1 MAKLTRI
8 LTAITATCGLL
19 AFSAAAAD
27 DSPFRM
33 DKKLFKS
40 RVKVV
45 ALSPIDAAP
54 ALQMPDSAEVIVQG
68 EITKHLEKR
77 GYEVIPASVLR
88 TLRATMEQQVG
99 GVQNA
104 STGQVDNARTQA
116 VREHSYREL
125 MFRYPVDAVVAIRLQ
140 VVNAEYEADRAK
152 WDGAKQ
158 RVKNKG
164 SGRFKG
170 TIAASSVSISIF
182 DRNEKLLFTN
192 RGGLEVLLER
202 RRQQF
207 FPLPPE
213 NYFQDEKRIRDAAKK
228 AVKPL

>member
-1 MAKLTRI
+1 MAKLTRVPAGI
-8 LTAITATCGLL
+8 TAICVLL
-19 AFSAAAAD
+19 AFPAAAAD

-33 DKKLFKS
+33 DKKVFKQQ
-40 RVKVV
+40 VKMV

-54 ALQMPDSAEVIVQG
+54 VVQMPDSAEAIIQE
-68 EITKHLEKR
+68 EITKRLEKR

-88 TLRATMEQQVG
+88 NIRATMEQQVG

-104 STGQVDNARTQA
+104 STGQIDMARTRA

-125 MFRYPVDAVVAIRLQ
+125 MFRYPVDAIVAIRIQ
-140 VVNAEYEADRAK
+140 VVKAEYENDRAR
-152 WDGAKQ
+152 WDGTRQ
-158 RVKNKG
+158 RVQNKG
-164 SGRFKG
+164 SGKFKG

-182 DRNEKLLFTN
+182 DRREKLLFTN

-202 RRQQF
+202 NRQQLI
-207 FPLPPE
+207 PLPPE
-213 NYFQDEKRIRDAAKK
+213 TYFKDEKRIREAAKE